1 MDGGELKEGLIS
13 VGSKQAEEPDPLDPE
28 IIQRLD
34 NQFQYKPI
42 SPSYYNDEEGDEL
55 HLQRILSWYKDYF
68 KNTAQGASILLP
80 VGALRALRRL
90 GKFSGNRALVISG
103 DKGNNHPEQFVG
115 LMDPHIALHGSFS
128 LMVNY
133 HAVGAWFTSK
143 GGFALHNP
151 QEEASLKVSC
161 FVLDPSLEAQ
171 DGSELLAE
179 PAGWL
184 GDNLRKRDE
193 IRARRYAHLSRSFT
207 DFVDTF
213 GPNDFFVLQKS
224 LKEDTPSPPLR
235 TVVALLKLGD
245 WDPDVFFKFRD
256 TILNHAPSCGQKLRN
271 DLCRGIP
278 RVWDNY
284 YMMDMEKDIAFEI
297 GRFYYGI
304 RDYANALHYYST
316 SIETVG
322 DHHVTFHNQGL
333 CHYSLG
339 RMEVALTHF
348 RKALAMN
355 AEYEKARSWIEK
367 VQKEMDGQ
375 FEGGGVGREYTA
387 PLAGSTVTPFHPG
400 NLGTNGSSIPPT
412 TVTAAGAGADN
423 APPGPGPA
431 TSEPSAAASLPPA
444 AP

>member
-1 MDGGELKEGLIS
+1 MKEGLIS
-13 VGSKQAEEPDPLDPE
+13 VGSKHSEEPDPLDPE

-34 NQFQYKPI
+34 NLFQYNPI
-42 SPSYYNDEEGDEL
+42 APSYYSAEEGDEA
-55 HLQRILSWYKDYF
+55 HFQRILSWYKDYF
-68 KNTAQGASILLP
+68 KYVSQGASILMP

-90 GKFSGNRALVISG
+90 GKFSGNRSLVISG

-161 FVLDPSLEAQ
+161 FVLDPTLEAT
-171 DGSELLAE
+171 DGADI
-179 PAGWL
+179 PDGPGGWL
-184 GDNLRKRDE
+184 GDNLRIRDE
-193 IRARRYAHLSRSFT
+193 TRAAKYPHLCRSFT

-256 TILNHAPSCGQKLRN
+256 CILNHAPACGQKLRN

-304 RDYANALHYYST
+304 RDYANALHYYSI

-355 AEYEKARSWIEK
+355 ADYEKARSWIEK
-367 VQKEMDGQ
+367 VQKEMDGH
-375 FEGGGVGREYTA
+375 FDNSGLGREFTA
-387 PLAGSTVTPFHPG
+387 PRGSAGGTGASSDAATVLPFVGGLPG
-400 NLGTNGSSIPPT
+400 APQPPQPASASAGDSPLCAEASQPL
-412 TVTAAGAGADN
+412 TASVVG
-423 APPGPGPA
+423 
-431 TSEPSAAASLPPA
+431 
-444 AP
+444 